1 METITKS
8 QQRAVM
14 PSGANAVLDRRSV
27 QNDYKSLLAI
37 VKEGMRV
44 LDVGCGSGAITK
56 GMAELV
62 GANGSVIGIDTSSEL
77 IEQARQ
83 SHKDLSNLS
92 FEHQNIFEYQAAQK
106 FDLIA
111 SARTLQWLSNPMD
124 ALIKMKSLVKPGGII
139 SILDYNHE
147 KIEWQPSPPDSMKFF
162 YAQFLA
168 WRQDAGMNNRM
179 ADDLFSMFSSA
190 GLKKITME
198 DASELCSIED
208 VEFLETAGIWK
219 KVAETRGQQMVR
231 DGYITEQERLSALND
246 YAKWLEE
253 EGQSM
258 TMYLRAVTGYNQ

>member
-1 METITKS
+1 METATTSK
-8 QQRAVM
+8 QRAVM
-14 PSGANAVLDRRSV
+14 PSGANMVLDRRSLE
-27 QNDYKSLLAI
+27 NDYKSLLPI
-37 VKEGMRV
+37 LKEGLHV

-56 GMAELV
+56 GIAEHV
-62 GANGSVIGIDTSSEL
+62 GLTGRVIGVDSSKEL
-77 IEQARQ
+77 IEQARV
-83 SHKDLSNLS
+83 SHKNLTNLS
-92 FEHQNIFEYQAAQK
+92 FEHQSIFEYQSNEQ

-111 SARTLQWLSNPMD
+111 SARTLQWLSNPME
-124 ALIKMKSLVKPGGII
+124 ALTKMKSLLKPSGII

-147 KIEWQPSPPDSMKFF
+147 KIEWQPAPPDSMKFF

-168 WRQDAGMNNRM
+168 WRQDAGMNNRI
-179 ADDLFSMFSSA
+179 ADDLVNMFSSV